1 LSFSQSLLVEPL
13 YIRGYGFDIFNSR
26 GRVEST
32 HQSVVEA
39 EETVAEQRW
48 YGCHQSRTTRV
59 LQWLVEV
66 AEALSSKILAL
77 ISMAEGRWSQLEVGS
92 GIKGGEVEKEWRRIE
107 R

>member
-1 LSFSQSLLVEPL
+1 
-13 YIRGYGFDIFNSR
+13 
-26 GRVEST
+26 
-32 HQSVVEA
+32 
-39 EETVAEQRW
+39 
-48 YGCHQSRTTRV
+48 
-59 LQWLVEV
+59 LVEV